1 MDNAGVKDQLDTLE
15 AAWNDAI
22 VSDDLERIAAFMADE
37 WVLVSSSGLLPRA
50 TFLSLVGAGELSH
63 TAMHSVGES
72 RVLAYGDVATRTAR
86 VVSRAV
92 WQGRSSDAD
101 EWTTDVFVRTD
112 GTWRCVL
119 THITAVT
126 S

>member
-1 MDNAGVKDQLDTLE
+1 MDDARVKDQLDTLE

-22 VSDDLERIAAFMADE
+22 VSDDLERIATFMADE

-63 TAMHSVGES
+63 TAMRSVGES

-86 VVSRAV
+86 VVSTAV
-92 WQGRSSDAD
+92 WQGRSSNAD

-119 THITAVT
+119 THITAV
-126 S
+126 SS

>member
-63 TAMHSVGES
+63 TAMRSVGES
-72 RVLAYGDVATRTAR
+72 RVLAYGDVAARTAR
-86 VVSRAV
+86 VVSTAV